1 MGRCLLTA
9 LAVHGDT
16 ATTNGAMANGVTATD
31 AMTGVAAQTMTP
43 EVEQAL
49 KQLQG
54 LAQSRGYLLFDDI
67 LAVWPQAEEQIEA
80 LEDLFA
86 RLQELGI
93 EIYPDAGTAQ
103 AEIGPPRDGAGIEEI
118 ETAQLLEVGIDLDL
132 SEMPTDDPLT
142 LYLREMGRV
151 PLLTP
156 EHEMSLAKQLAEGR
170 VARRRLRNGGQW
182 ETDRLLELSR
192 QGEAAREHLIRAN
205 TRLVVSVAKRYM
217 GQGVPFA
224 DLIQEGNLGL
234 MRAVDKF
241 EPERG
246 HKLSTYATWWIRQA
260 ITRALADQG
269 RTIRLP
275 VHMGDRIRQLYR
287 TARQLEQKLG
297 RPAQPEE
304 IAESMGLDSLQ
315 VRWMLRISRHP
326 VSLEQ
331 PVGEEEESTLGNFI
345 EDEDSPSPPDVAGN
359 SLLREKLEE
368 LLETLTP
375 REARILRLRYGLDN
389 GRTYTLEEV
398 GNKFGLTRERIRQIE
413 AEALNRLRHP
423 SRARQLRDYL

>member
-1 MGRCLLTA
+1 LTA

-16 ATTNGAMANGVTATD
+16 ATTNGAMASGVTAAG
-31 AMTGVAAQTMTP
+31 AMTGVAVQTMTP

-103 AEIGPPRDGAGIEEI
+103 AEIGPPPDGAGIEEI
-118 ETAQLLEVGIDLDL
+118 ETTQLLEVGIDLDL

>member
-1 MGRCLLTA
+1 MKPTVLRG
-9 LAVHGDT
+9 
-16 ATTNGAMANGVTATD
+16 TTSPTD
-31 AMTGVAAQTMTP
+31 DILRS
-43 EVEQAL
+43 EVEKAL
-49 KQLQG
+49 VQLKELSQT
-54 LAQSRGYLLFDDI
+54 RGFLLFDDV
-67 LAVWPQAEEQIEA
+67 LAIWPQAEEQIDE
-80 LEDLFA
+80 LEELFA
-86 RLQELGI
+86 LLQEAGL
-93 EIYPDAGTAQ
+93 EIYPDEATAL
-103 AEIGPPRDGAGIEEI
+103 AEIGPLPASTRPEESDV
-118 ETAQLLEVGIDLDL
+118 QHLLEVGIDLDL

-156 EHEMSLAKQLAEGR
+156 EHEMALARQLAEGR
-170 VARRRLRNGGQW
+170 QARRRLRGAPNSGDEVDQ
-182 ETDRLLELSR
+182 LLDLTR
-192 QGEAAREHLIRAN
+192 AGEAAREHLIRAN

-297 RPAQPEE
+297 RPATPEE
-304 IAESMGLDSLQ
+304 IAESMELDPLQ

-345 EDEDSPSPPDVAGN
+345 EDEDSPAPPDIAGN

>member
-1 MGRCLLTA
+1 MTA

-16 ATTNGAMANGVTATD
+16 ATTNGAMASGVTATG
-31 AMTGVAAQTMTP
+31 AMTGVAVQTMTP

-103 AEIGPPRDGAGIEEI
+103 AEIGPPPDGAGIEEI
-118 ETAQLLEVGIDLDL
+118 ETTQLLEVGIDLDL

>member
-1 MGRCLLTA
+1 
-9 LAVHGDT
+9 
-16 ATTNGAMANGVTATD
+16 
-31 AMTGVAAQTMTP
+31 
-43 EVEQAL
+43 
-49 KQLQG
+49 
-54 LAQSRGYLLFDDI
+54 
-67 LAVWPQAEEQIEA
+67 
-80 LEDLFA
+80 
-86 RLQELGI
+86 
-93 EIYPDAGTAQ
+93 
-103 AEIGPPRDGAGIEEI
+103 
-118 ETAQLLEVGIDLDL
+118 
-132 SEMPTDDPLT
+132 LT

-156 EHEMSLAKQLAEGR
+156 EHEMALARQLAEGR
-170 VARRRLRNGGQW
+170 QARRQLRSAPNNGNEVDQLM
-182 ETDRLLELSR
+182 DLSR
-192 QGEAAREHLIRAN
+192 AGEAAREHLIRAN

-297 RPAQPEE
+297 RPATPEE
-304 IAESMGLDSLQ
+304 IAESMELDPLQ

-345 EDEDSPSPPDVAGN
+345 EDEDSPAPPEIAGN

>member
-1 MGRCLLTA
+1 
-9 LAVHGDT
+9 
-16 ATTNGAMANGVTATD
+16 
-31 AMTGVAAQTMTP
+31 MTP

>member
-1 MGRCLLTA
+1 MKPTVLRGTTSPTDDILRSEVEKA
-9 LAVHGDT
+9 LAQLKELS
-16 ATTNGAMANGVTATD
+16 
-31 AMTGVAAQTMTP
+31 QT
-43 EVEQAL
+43 
-49 KQLQG
+49 
-54 LAQSRGYLLFDDI
+54 RGFLLFDDV
-67 LAVWPQAEEQIEA
+67 LAIWPQAEEQIEE
-80 LEDLFA
+80 LEELFA
-86 RLQELGI
+86 LLQEAGL
-93 EIYPDAGTAQ
+93 EIYPDEATALAEVGPLPGTH
-103 AEIGPPRDGAGIEEI
+103 RTEE
-118 ETAQLLEVGIDLDL
+118 TDVQHLLEVGIDLDL

-156 EHEMSLAKQLAEGR
+156 EHEMALARQLAEGR
-170 VARRRLRNGGQW
+170 QARRRLRSAPNNGDEIGQLM
-182 ETDRLLELSR
+182 DLSR
-192 QGEAAREHLIRAN
+192 AGEAAREHLIRAN

-297 RPAQPEE
+297 RPATPEE
-304 IAESMGLDSLQ
+304 IAESMELDPLQ

-345 EDEDSPSPPDVAGN
+345 EDEDSPAPPEIAGN

>member
-1 MGRCLLTA
+1 MTA

-16 ATTNGAMANGVTATD
+16 ATTNGAMTNGVTATD

-118 ETAQLLEVGIDLDL
+118 ETTQLLEVGIDLDL

>member
-1 MGRCLLTA
+1 MCIRDRLEVGQA
-9 LAVHGDT
+9 LA
-16 ATTNGAMANGVTATD
+16 
-31 AMTGVAAQTMTP
+31 
-43 EVEQAL
+43 
-49 KQLQG
+49 QLQG

-67 LAVWPQAEEQIEA
+67 LAIWPQAEDQIEA

-93 EIYPDAGTAQ
+93 EIYPDAGAAQ
-103 AEIGPPRDGAGIEEI
+103 AEIGPPPDEVSVEEI
-118 ETAQLLEVGIDLDL
+118 DPIQLLAVGIDLDL

-156 EHEMSLAKQLAEGR
+156 EHEMALAKQLAEGR
-170 VARRRLRNGGQW
+170 LARRRLRNGGPP

-246 HKLSTYATWWIRQA
+246 HKLSTYALSLIH
-260 ITRALADQG
+260 ISEPTR
-269 RTIRLP
+269 P
-275 VHMGDRIRQLYR
+275 Y
-287 TARQLEQKLG
+287 
-297 RPAQPEE
+297 
-304 IAESMGLDSLQ
+304 
-315 VRWMLRISRHP
+315 
-326 VSLEQ
+326 
-331 PVGEEEESTLGNFI
+331 
-345 EDEDSPSPPDVAGN
+345 
-359 SLLREKLEE
+359 
-368 LLETLTP
+368 
-375 REARILRLRYGLDN
+375 
-389 GRTYTLEEV
+389 
-398 GNKFGLTRERIRQIE
+398 
-413 AEALNRLRHP
+413 
-423 SRARQLRDYL
+423 

>member
-1 MGRCLLTA
+1 
-9 LAVHGDT
+9 
-16 ATTNGAMANGVTATD
+16 MANGVTATD
-31 AMTGVAAQTMTP
+31 AMIGIAAQTMTP

>member
-1 MGRCLLTA
+1 MTA

-31 AMTGVAAQTMTP
+31 AMIGIAAQTMTP

-413 AEALNRLRHP
+413 AESLNRLRHP

>member
-1 MGRCLLTA
+1 
-9 LAVHGDT
+9 
-16 ATTNGAMANGVTATD
+16 MA
-31 AMTGVAAQTMTP
+31 
-43 EVEQAL
+43 
-49 KQLQG
+49 QLQG

-67 LAVWPQAEEQIEA
+67 LAIWPQAEDQIEA

-93 EIYPDAGTAQ
+93 EIYPDAGAAQ
-103 AEIGPPRDGAGIEEI
+103 AEIGPPPDEVSVEEI
-118 ETAQLLEVGIDLDL
+118 DPIQLLAVGIDLDL

-156 EHEMSLAKQLAEGR
+156 EHEMALAKQLAEGR
-170 VARRRLRNGGQW
+170 LARRRLRNGGPP

>member
-1 MGRCLLTA
+1 MTA

-31 AMTGVAAQTMTP
+31 AMIGIAAQTMTP

>member
-1 MGRCLLTA
+1 MKPTVLRGTTSPTDDRLRSEVEKA
-9 LAVHGDT
+9 LAQLKELS
-16 ATTNGAMANGVTATD
+16 
-31 AMTGVAAQTMTP
+31 QT
-43 EVEQAL
+43 
-49 KQLQG
+49 
-54 LAQSRGYLLFDDI
+54 RGFLLFDDV
-67 LAVWPQAEEQIEA
+67 LAIWPQAEEQIEE
-80 LEDLFA
+80 LEELFA
-86 RLQELGI
+86 LLQEAGL
-93 EIYPDAGTAQ
+93 EIYPDEATAL
-103 AEIGPPRDGAGIEEI
+103 AEIGPLPGNNRTEE
-118 ETAQLLEVGIDLDL
+118 TDVQHLLEVGIDLDL

-156 EHEMSLAKQLAEGR
+156 EHEMALARQLAEGR
-170 VARRRLRNGGQW
+170 QARRQLRSAPNNGDEVDQLM
-182 ETDRLLELSR
+182 DLSR
-192 QGEAAREHLIRAN
+192 AGEAAREHLIRAN

-297 RPAQPEE
+297 RPATPEE
-304 IAESMGLDSLQ
+304 IAESMELDPLQ

-345 EDEDSPSPPDVAGN
+345 EDEDSPAPPEIAGN

>member
-1 MGRCLLTA
+1 MTA

-16 ATTNGAMANGVTATD
+16 ATTNGAMASGVTAAG
-31 AMTGVAAQTMTP
+31 AMTGVAVQTMTP

-103 AEIGPPRDGAGIEEI
+103 AEIGPPPDGAGIEEI
-118 ETAQLLEVGIDLDL
+118 ETTQLLEVGIDLDL

>member
-1 MGRCLLTA
+1 MTA

>member
-1 MGRCLLTA
+1 LTA

-118 ETAQLLEVGIDLDL
+118 ETTQLLEVGIDLDL

>member
-1 MGRCLLTA
+1 MKPTVLRGTTSPTDDTLRSEVEKA
-9 LAVHGDT
+9 LAQLKELS
-16 ATTNGAMANGVTATD
+16 
-31 AMTGVAAQTMTP
+31 QT
-43 EVEQAL
+43 
-49 KQLQG
+49 
-54 LAQSRGYLLFDDI
+54 RGFLLFDDV
-67 LAVWPQAEEQIEA
+67 LAIWPQAEEQIEE
-80 LEDLFA
+80 LEELFA
-86 RLQELGI
+86 LLQEAGL
-93 EIYPDAGTAQ
+93 EIYPDEATAL
-103 AEIGPPRDGAGIEEI
+103 AEIGPAPGSSRAED
-118 ETAQLLEVGIDLDL
+118 TDVQHLLEVGIDLDL

-156 EHEMSLAKQLAEGR
+156 EHEMALARQLAEGR
-170 VARRRLRNGGQW
+170 QARRRLRSAPNSGDEVDQ
-182 ETDRLLELSR
+182 LLDLSR
-192 QGEAAREHLIRAN
+192 AGEAAREHLIRAN

-297 RPAQPEE
+297 RPATPEE
-304 IAESMGLDSLQ
+304 IAESMELDPLQ

-345 EDEDSPSPPDVAGN
+345 EDEDSPAPPEIAGN

>member
-1 MGRCLLTA
+1 MTA

-31 AMTGVAAQTMTP
+31 AMIGIAAQTMTP

-182 ETDRLLELSR
+182 ETDRLLGLLS
-192 QGEAAREHLIRAN
+192 LIH
-205 TRLVVSVAKRYM
+205 
-217 GQGVPFA
+217 
-224 DLIQEGNLGL
+224 I
-234 MRAVDKF
+234 
-241 EPERG
+241 
-246 HKLSTYATWWIRQA
+246 
-260 ITRALADQG
+260 
-269 RTIRLP
+269 
-275 VHMGDRIRQLYR
+275 
-287 TARQLEQKLG
+287 
-297 RPAQPEE
+297 
-304 IAESMGLDSLQ
+304 
-315 VRWMLRISRHP
+315 
-326 VSLEQ
+326 
-331 PVGEEEESTLGNFI
+331 
-345 EDEDSPSPPDVAGN
+345 
-359 SLLREKLEE
+359 
-368 LLETLTP
+368 
-375 REARILRLRYGLDN
+375 
-389 GRTYTLEEV
+389 
-398 GNKFGLTRERIRQIE
+398 
-413 AEALNRLRHP
+413 
-423 SRARQLRDYL
+423 

>member
-1 MGRCLLTA
+1 LTA

-16 ATTNGAMANGVTATD
+16 ATTNGAMTNGVTATD

-118 ETAQLLEVGIDLDL
+118 ETTQLLEVGIDLDL

-170 VARRRLRNGGQW
+170 VPRRRLRKGGQW

>member
-1 MGRCLLTA
+1 
-9 LAVHGDT
+9 
-16 ATTNGAMANGVTATD
+16 
-31 AMTGVAAQTMTP
+31 MTGVAVQTMTP

-103 AEIGPPRDGAGIEEI
+103 AEIGPPPDGAGIEEI
-118 ETAQLLEVGIDLDL
+118 ETTQLLEVGIDLDL

-170 VARRRLRNGGQW
+170 MARRRLRNGGQW

>member
-1 MGRCLLTA
+1 MTA

-31 AMTGVAAQTMTP
+31 AMIGVAAQTMTP

>member
-1 MGRCLLTA
+1 MKPTVLRGTTSPTDEKLRSEVEKA
-9 LAVHGDT
+9 LAQLKELS
-16 ATTNGAMANGVTATD
+16 
-31 AMTGVAAQTMTP
+31 QT
-43 EVEQAL
+43 
-49 KQLQG
+49 
-54 LAQSRGYLLFDDI
+54 RGFLLFDDV
-67 LAVWPQAEEQIEA
+67 LAIWPQAEEQIEE
-80 LEDLFA
+80 LEELFA
-86 RLQELGI
+86 LLQEAGL
-93 EIYPDAGTAQ
+93 EIYPDEATAL
-103 AEIGPPRDGAGIEEI
+103 AEIGPLPGNNRTEE
-118 ETAQLLEVGIDLDL
+118 TDVQHLLEVGIDLDL

-156 EHEMSLAKQLAEGR
+156 EHEMALARQLAEGR
-170 VARRRLRNGGQW
+170 QARRRLRSAPDSGDEIDQLM
-182 ETDRLLELSR
+182 DLSR
-192 QGEAAREHLIRAN
+192 AGEAAREHLIRAN

-297 RPAQPEE
+297 RPATPEE
-304 IAESMGLDSLQ
+304 IAESMELDPLQ

-345 EDEDSPSPPDVAGN
+345 EDEDSPAPPEIAGN

>member
-1 MGRCLLTA
+1 MKA
-9 LAVHGDT
+9 LAVRGDT
-16 ATTNGAMANGVTATD
+16 AATNGTETQAT
-31 AMTGVAAQTMTP
+31 TL
-43 EVEQAL
+43 EVGQAL
-49 KQLQG
+49 AQLQG

-67 LAVWPQAEEQIEA
+67 LAIWPQAEDQIEA

-93 EIYPDAGTAQ
+93 EIYPDAGAAQ
-103 AEIGPPRDGAGIEEI
+103 AEIGPPPDEVSVEEI
-118 ETAQLLEVGIDLDL
+118 DPIQLLAVGIDLDL

-156 EHEMSLAKQLAEGR
+156 EHEMALAKQLAEGR
-170 VARRRLRNGGQW
+170 LARRRLRNGGPP

>member
-1 MGRCLLTA
+1 MKA
-9 LAVHGDT
+9 LAVRGDT
-16 ATTNGAMANGVTATD
+16 ATTNGAMASGVMANGAMTNGVI
-31 AMTGVAAQTMTP
+31 QTMSL

-49 KQLQG
+49 TQLQG

-67 LAVWPQAEEQIEA
+67 LAIWPQAEEQIEA

-86 RLQELGI
+86 RVQELGI

-103 AEIGPPRDGAGIEEI
+103 AEIGPPPDGAGIEEI
-118 ETAQLLEVGIDLDL
+118 ETTQLLEVGIDLDL

-156 EHEMSLAKQLAEGR
+156 EHEMALAKQLAEGR

>member
-1 MGRCLLTA
+1 LRSEVEKA
-9 LAVHGDT
+9 LAQLKELS
-16 ATTNGAMANGVTATD
+16 
-31 AMTGVAAQTMTP
+31 QT
-43 EVEQAL
+43 
-49 KQLQG
+49 
-54 LAQSRGYLLFDDI
+54 RGFLLFDDV
-67 LAVWPQAEEQIEA
+67 LAIWPQAEEQIEE
-80 LEDLFA
+80 LEELFA
-86 RLQELGI
+86 LLQEAGL
-93 EIYPDAGTAQ
+93 EIYPDEATAL
-103 AEIGPPRDGAGIEEI
+103 AEIGPLPGANRTEE
-118 ETAQLLEVGIDLDL
+118 TDVQHLLEVGIDLDL

-156 EHEMSLAKQLAEGR
+156 EHEMALARQLAEGR
-170 VARRRLRNGGQW
+170 QARRQLRSAPNNGNEVDQLM
-182 ETDRLLELSR
+182 DLSR
-192 QGEAAREHLIRAN
+192 AGEAAREHLIRAN

-297 RPAQPEE
+297 RPATPEE
-304 IAESMGLDSLQ
+304 IAESMELDPLQ

-345 EDEDSPSPPDVAGN
+345 EDEDSPAPPEIAGN

>member
-1 MGRCLLTA
+1 MKA
-9 LAVHGDT
+9 LAVRGDT
-16 ATTNGAMANGVTATD
+16 ATTNGAMADGVMLNGAAMSHVAQTATL
-31 AMTGVAAQTMTP
+31 

-49 KQLQG
+49 TQLQG

-86 RLQELGI
+86 RLQELGV
-93 EIYPDAGTAQ
+93 EIYADAEAAQ
-103 AEIGPPRDGAGIEEI
+103 AEIGPSPDSVALEEI
-118 ETAQLLEVGIDLDL
+118 DTTQLLEVGIDLDL

-156 EHEMSLAKQLAEGR
+156 EHEMALAKQLAEGR
-170 VARRRLRNGGQW
+170 TARRRLRSNGGHI

-304 IAESMGLDSLQ
+304 IAESMGLDSIQ

>member
-1 MGRCLLTA
+1 LTA

-31 AMTGVAAQTMTP
+31 AMIGIAAQTMTP

>member
-1 MGRCLLTA
+1 LTA